1 FGKEYLALLDSGA
14 NKSVI
19 GGSLAQQVLSR
30 NPFPSNS
37 KGVVRTADG
46 QSKSVAGLIKLPL
59 TYNSTSSDFTFL
71 VVPSIKQDVIC
82 GIDFW
87 KRFGIFILHSSNLNG
102 ISVQDSMQ
110 PPLSLKQQAQLKTVI
125 HSFPSFEKEGLGYT
139 SLIEHNIEVADAKPI
154 KQRFYPISPA
164 REKLLCDEIDRMLE
178 MDEIEEAPSSP
189 WSSPVMLHVKPGKV
203 RLCLD
208 ARKLNSVTVRDA
220 YPIPIMEG
228 LLSRLPPVHC
238 ISKIDLKDAFG
249 QICLD

>member
-1 FGKEYLALLDSGA
+1 FGKEFLALLDSGA

-19 GGSLAQQVLSR
+19 GGGLAQQVLSQ
-30 NPFPSNS
+30 NNFPNNA
-37 KGVVRTADG
+37 KGAVQTADG
-46 QSKSVAGLIKLPL
+46 QSQAVAGLIKIPL
-59 TYNSTSSDFTFL
+59 TYNSTSAEFPFL
-71 VVPSIKQDVIC
+71 VVPSIKHDLIC

-87 KRFGIFILHSSNLNG
+87 KRFGISILHSSYINEITDKDPL
-102 ISVQDSMQ
+102 Q
-110 PPLSLKQQAQLKTVI
+110 PPLSFKQQTQLKTVI

-139 SLIEHNIEVADAKPI
+139 SLIEHNIDVGDAKPI

-164 REKLLCDEIDRMLE
+164 REKLLCDEIDRMLD
-178 MDEIEEAPSSP
+178 MDVIEEAPSSP
-189 WSSPVMLHVKPGKV
+189 WSSPVMLHIKPGKV

-238 ISKIDLKDAFG
+238 ISKIDLKDAFW